1 MSFWGFPLPFVYDKK
16 RSEKSIKILL
26 TCHLSHL
33 DCDRSI
39 VLRVIAVNTG
49 EWKAKRYRKK
59 FYKTNFY
66 VFFMLMCSTLVVFQ
80 LTPFVYLQTNCF
92 DGDIS
97 SPLFWIPQPLISMRP
112 LTRYTATVS
121 WDIFVYIK
129 PAADIQQKLTCCSEL
144 SSFAHFLWHFKR
156 LSSAHRALKM
166 CLLQRE
172 DRVVDKLF
180 FFATQKNSEHK
191 LFFSQRK
198 TLTFLSL
205 RTGELWSF
213 FFRVSFCVCHKYIIF
228 VFQFVL
234 FESSLIHRRWLPF
247 VHISH
252 TWYDGLKWI

>member
-16 RSEKSIKILL
+16 RNEKSIKILL

-33 DCDRSI
+33 DYDRSI

-66 VFFMLMCSTLVVFQ
+66 VFSMLMCSTLVVFQ

-112 LTRYTATVS
+112 LTCYTALVS
-121 WDIFVYIK
+121 WEIFVYIK

-180 FFATQKNSEHK
+180 FLLLKKTQNTNY
-191 LFFSQRK
+191 FFPSAR
-198 TLTFLSL
+198 
-205 RTGELWSF
+205 LWRF
-213 FFRVSFCVCHKYIIF
+213 
-228 VFQFVL
+228 
-234 FESSLIHRRWLPF
+234 
-247 VHISH
+247 
-252 TWYDGLKWI
+252 